1 MFILLH
7 LAKGSLFFTWLRF
20 FHGYGVIDLVGIF
33 CFFICLLL
41 SSPFF
46 RVHQNVAYPK
56 NRPYQFLDSYVLSD
70 DSLLSILVSVW
81 LLRNSCDKII
91 SKNIGWF
98 GLSLIVND
106 VFQCL
111 LAILAQSVF
120 HVASILAMGILY
132 QALQIILFAMG

>member
-46 RVHQNVAYPK
+46 RVHLNVAYPK

-70 DSLLSILVSVW
+70 DSLLSIPGSEW
-81 LLRNSCDKII
+81 FFWNTCDKII
-91 SKNIGWF
+91 SSMLVIWD
-98 GLSLIVND
+98 S
-106 VFQCL
+106 
-111 LAILAQSVF
+111 
-120 HVASILAMGILY
+120 H
-132 QALQIILFAMG
+132 